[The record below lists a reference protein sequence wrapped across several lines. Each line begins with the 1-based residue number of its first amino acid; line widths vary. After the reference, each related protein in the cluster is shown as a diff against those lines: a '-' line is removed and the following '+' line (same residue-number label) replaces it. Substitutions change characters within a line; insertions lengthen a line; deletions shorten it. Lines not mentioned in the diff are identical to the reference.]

1 MNARICNWNV
11 SDSGMKGGWNMASR
25 YVYGN
30 TVRKVNEPVRRQT
43 PHHVQEPSHRKKRH
57 HMSLGYLL
65 FLTIAVVLMG
75 LTLTWYISLQS
86 QITGSVKNIAALQS
100 QLNTLKQENDE
111 AYNRANGNLDLDEV
125 KRIAIQEY
133 GMTYATEGQII
144 TYSDGGGNDYV
155 RQIAPIPTSNGK

>member
-1 MNARICNWNV
+1 
-11 SDSGMKGGWNMASR
+11 MANR

-30 TVRKVNEPVRRQT
+30 TVRKVNRPQNQPGPLHVHEP
-43 PHHVQEPSHRKKRH
+43 ERKRRH

-65 FLTIAVVLMG
+65 FLSVMVMFIVV
-75 LTLTWYISLQS
+75 TLSWYISLRS
-86 QITGSVKNIAALQS
+86 QITNSAKNIAALES

-111 AYNRANGNLDLDEV
+111 AYNRANGNVDLEEV

-133 GMTYATEGQII
+133 GMTYASEGQIV

-155 RQIAPIPTSNGK
+155 RQVAPIPQSDGK

>member
-1 MNARICNWNV
+1 
-11 SDSGMKGGWNMASR
+11 
-25 YVYGN
+25 
-30 TVRKVNEPVRRQT
+30 
-43 PHHVQEPSHRKKRH
+43 
-57 HMSLGYLL
+57 MSLGYLL
-65 FLTIAVVLMG
+65 FLSIAVVLMG

-155 RQIAPIPTSNGK
+155 RQIAPIPTSKGK

>member
-1 MNARICNWNV
+1 
-11 SDSGMKGGWNMASR
+11 MANR

-30 TVRKVNEPVRRQT
+30 TVRKVNEPIRRNA
-43 PHHVQEPSHRKKRH
+43 PHHVQEPPRRRKKH
-57 HMSLGYLL
+57 HMGLGNL
-65 FLTIAVVLMG
+65 IISSVAVVLMG
-75 LTLTWYISLQS
+75 LTLAWYISLQS
-86 QITGSVKNIAALQS
+86 QITASVKNIATLQS

-133 GMTYATEGQII
+133 GMTYATEGQIV

-155 RQIAPIPTSNGK
+155 RQIAPIPTSDGK

>member
-1 MNARICNWNV
+1 
-11 SDSGMKGGWNMASR
+11 MAER
-25 YVYGN
+25 YIHGN
-30 TVRKVNEPVRRQT
+30 TVRKVNEPARRRA
-43 PHHVQEPSHRKKRH
+43 PYHVQEPSVSKKRH

-65 FLTIAVVLMG
+65 FLSTAVVLMA

-86 QITGSVKNIAALQS
+86 QITGSVKNIATLQS

-111 AYNRANGNLDLDEV
+111 AYNRANGNVDLDEV

-133 GMTYATEGQII
+133 GMTYATEGQIV

-155 RQIAPIPTSNGK
+155 RQIAPIPTSDGK

>member
-1 MNARICNWNV
+1 
-11 SDSGMKGGWNMASR
+11 MASR
-25 YVYGN
+25 YIYGN
-30 TVRKVNEPVRRQT
+30 TVRKENQPIHEQPMRRVPVQNNRR
-43 PHHVQEPSHRKKRH
+43 KRH

-65 FLTIAVVLMG
+65 FLSMAVVLMG

-86 QITGSVKNIAALQS
+86 QITGSVKSIAEKQS

-111 AYNRANGNLDLDEV
+111 AYNRANGNLDLDEI

-144 TYSDGGGNDYV
+144 SYSDGGGNDYV
-155 RQIAPIPTSNGK
+155 RQVAPIPSAN

>member
-1 MNARICNWNV
+1 
-11 SDSGMKGGWNMASR
+11 MANR

-30 TVRKVNEPVRRQT
+30 TVRKVNEPIHEHPIRRAPEPVRRR
-43 PHHVQEPSHRKKRH
+43 RKH

-65 FLTIAVVLMG
+65 FLSMAVVLMG

-86 QITGSVKNIAALQS
+86 QITGSVKNIATLQS

-111 AYNRANGNLDLDEV
+111 AYNRANGNVDLDEV

-155 RQIAPIPTSNGK
+155 RQIAPIPTAN

>member
-1 MNARICNWNV
+1 
-11 SDSGMKGGWNMASR
+11 MANR

-30 TVRKVNEPVRRQT
+30 TVRKEKPIRRET
-43 PHHVQEPSHRKKRH
+43 PYRVHEPSKRRRKH

-65 FLTIAVVLMG
+65 FLSVAVVLMG

-86 QITGSVKNIAALQS
+86 QITGSVKNIATLQS

-133 GMTYATEGQII
+133 GMTYATEGQIV